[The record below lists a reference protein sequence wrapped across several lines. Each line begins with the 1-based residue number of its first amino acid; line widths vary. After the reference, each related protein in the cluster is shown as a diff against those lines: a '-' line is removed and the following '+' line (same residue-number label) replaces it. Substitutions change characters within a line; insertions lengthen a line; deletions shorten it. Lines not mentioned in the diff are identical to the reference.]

1 MQRLAQIG
9 RVLRSTAV
17 IALVPAALF
26 GQGRGGGGRGGFG
39 RGRGAGNLAKSDG
52 ITVQMPIN
60 PVNLLIEHRQ
70 ELTLSDTQFVH
81 IIAVKR
87 SLDSANAPLMRRI
100 DSVQHTLKGGSPIF
114 SEPNAARRDSLSEGR
129 AVVQETL
136 AGVRENI
143 SDFREKAF
151 SLLSTQQLAKA
162 TDIETT
168 AQKAADDE
176 EEKAKGRG
184 GKP

>member
-1 MQRLAQIG
+1 M
-9 RVLRSTAV
+9 VV
-17 IALVPAALF
+17 IALFPGALLA
-26 GQGRGGGGRGGFG
+26 QGRMGAGGFG
-39 RGRGAGNLAKSDG
+39 RGRGAGKVQRSEG
-52 ITVQMPIN
+52 ITVKMPIN

-70 ELTLSDTQFVH
+70 ELALTDTQFVH

-100 DSVQHTLKGGSPIF
+100 DSVQHMLKGGNPIF
-114 SEPNAARRDSLSEGR
+114 SEPSPARRDSLAAGR

-136 AGVRENI
+136 VGMRENI
-143 SDFREKAF
+143 SDYREKAF

-162 TDIETT
+162 TDIESA

-176 EEKAKGRG
+176 DQKGKR